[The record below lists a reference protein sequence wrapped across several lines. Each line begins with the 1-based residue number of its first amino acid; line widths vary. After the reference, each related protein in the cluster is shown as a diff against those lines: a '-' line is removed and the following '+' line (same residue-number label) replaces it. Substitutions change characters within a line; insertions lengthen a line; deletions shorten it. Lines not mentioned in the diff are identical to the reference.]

1 MSKPANLNRFRKS
14 KKREKK
20 SAVAETNAVK
30 FGRSRNEKA
39 VDDMHIKV
47 QARYLDLH
55 KREP

>member
-1 MSKPANLNRFRKS
+1 MSKPVNLNRFRKS
-14 KKREKK
+14 KKREKE
-20 SAVAETNAVK
+20 SAIAQTNAVK
-30 FGRSRNEKA
+30 FGRYKDEKA

>member
-1 MSKPANLNRFRKS
+1 MSKPVNLNRFRKS

-30 FGRSRNEKA
+30 FGRSRNEKS

>member
-1 MSKPANLNRFRKS
+1 MSKPVNLNRFRKS

-30 FGRSRNEKA
+30 FGRCKDEKA
-39 VDDMHIKV
+39 ADDMNIKM
-47 QARYLDLH
+47 QACHLDLH

>member
-1 MSKPANLNRFRKS
+1 MSKPVNLNRFRKS
-14 KKREKK
+14 KKREKE
-20 SAVAETNAVK
+20 SATAKTNAVK
-30 FGRSRNEKA
+30 FGRCKDEKV

>member
-14 KKREKK
+14 KKREKE
-20 SAVAETNAVK
+20 SAIAETNAVK
-30 FGRSRNEKA
+30 FGRCKDEKA

-55 KREP
+55 KRAP